1 MHTRIPVRVGE
12 DFFERFVLPC
22 LSMPKRG
29 PRCKIGYWKVFNYLL
44 KVLYTGMQWKE
55 LSIDKT
61 PDGKPEIHY
70 TGIYKQFARWAEDG
84 SLAKFFEVSV
94 KELHEAGLLDLAVMH
109 GDGSNTVAK
118 KGGDGIGYSGH
129 KHQKGEKI
137 LAIVENNGYILAPF
151 PVAPVNVNDCIL
163 LPESLNEL
171 TRIMRSIGVSVKGS
185 VLNLDGVFDSRN
197 NRKRIFNRGM
207 VPNIPENTRN

>member
-1 MHTRIPVRVGE
+1 MHSRIPVRVCE

-22 LSMPKRG
+22 LSMPRRG

-55 LSIDKT
+55 LPIDKT

-84 SLAKFFEVSV
+84 SLAQFFEVSV
-94 KELHEAGLLDLAVMH
+94 KQLHEAGLLDLAVVH
-109 GDGSNTVAK
+109 GDASNTVAK

-137 LAIVENNGYILAPF
+137 IAIVEGA
-151 PVAPVNVNDCIL
+151 A
-163 LPESLNEL
+163 S
-171 TRIMRSIGVSVKGS
+171 KAA
-185 VLNLDGVFDSRN
+185 NLVG
-197 NRKRIFNRGM
+197 
-207 VPNIPENTRN
+207 